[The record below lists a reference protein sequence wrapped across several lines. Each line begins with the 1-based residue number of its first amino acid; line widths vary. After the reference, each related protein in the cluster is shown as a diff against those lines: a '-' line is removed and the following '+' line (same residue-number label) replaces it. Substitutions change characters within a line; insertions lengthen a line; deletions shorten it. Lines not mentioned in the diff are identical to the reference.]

1 MGRCSAASAEGGR
14 RYSCAAGPHREWPDQ
29 ARHGDR
35 EGHLPTLLE
44 ARNYRGHDSTEAPR
58 GEAAQA
64 QAHQAEVGGIAVRLD
79 F

>member
-1 MGRCSAASAEGGR
+1 MGAAVQQVRRAADDVSAQR
-14 RYSCAAGPHREWPDQ
+14 RLHREWPDQ

-64 QAHQAEVGGIAVRLD
+64 QAYQAEVGGIAVRLD